1 MTRKSSNKDFAF
13 VKCES
18 KIIKIN
24 FQDILFIEAFSDYV
38 KINTIGSEYVILST
52 MKSIQ
57 AFLPK
62 DDFFR
67 VHRSFLVRKDKIT
80 IIENNMILMEK
91 KNIPISRSAKR
102 NLLNSLNFF

>member
-1 MTRKSSNKDFAF
+1 MTRKSSNKNFAF
-13 VKCES
+13 VKDGT
-18 KIIKIN
+18 KIIRIDFKE
-24 FQDILFIEAFSDYV
+24 ILFIEALADYV
-38 KINTIGSEYVILST
+38 QINTIGSEYVILST

-57 AFLPK
+57 VFLPQ

-67 VHRSFLVRKDKIT
+67 VHRSFIVRKDKIR